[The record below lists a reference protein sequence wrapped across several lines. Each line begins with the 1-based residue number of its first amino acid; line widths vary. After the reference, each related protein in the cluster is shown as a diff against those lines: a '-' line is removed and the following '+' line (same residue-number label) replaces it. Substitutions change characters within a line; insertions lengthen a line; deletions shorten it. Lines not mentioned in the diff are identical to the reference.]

1 MPGYAERI
9 VPLVR
14 WRTVMTFFESLVALL
29 LLAVVLLQVARR
41 TWIPY
46 PTMLATAGVIV
57 ALVPGTPAIGLEGHT
72 ALALFIAPVL
82 LDAAFDFPLAAIRR
96 LWRPLVALA
105 VVAVLLT
112 TAVVAWIGWAFA
124 GLPIAAAITLG
135 AIVAPPDAAAAT
147 TVLRSASLPRR
158 AVQVLTGESL
168 LNDATA
174 LLLFSAA
181 VAIQSHGGID
191 GGVALQLGLAAPGG
205 VALGLAMA
213 WLFRFIIPYTRGSF
227 GGNLLEFVNTFVAW
241 LIAERLG
248 LSAVLCVVTMAMFIA
263 NDPKM
268 GIDARNRVQ
277 SFAVWGVAV
286 FVLNVVAFLLMGM
299 QVRAI
304 IGGMD
309 PDRLRVAA
317 GVAGMVVAGVVV
329 TRIIWVLS
337 YNRLAAHFRWLRGD
351 EEPASF
357 AQGVVVGWCG
367 MRGLVTLATSFA
379 LPADFPQRDLIVLSA
394 FAVVLATLVVQ
405 GLTLAP
411 LIRLLG
417 LGEGDD
423 DHERVATQRALA
435 EAALAAIGD
444 TPGQVAADM
453 RRHFEI
459 DRDAL
464 DGGVA
469 CADYSERQRLKLKAI
484 AAERERL
491 GALRDSDAIGAD
503 EFERQQ
509 EALDWHELAIGPA
522 ARQTIEEG

>member
-1 MPGYAERI
+1 M
-9 VPLVR
+9 R

-82 LDAAFDFPLAAIRR
+82 LDAAFDFPLAAIRK

-124 GLPIAAAITLG
+124 GLPLAAAITLG

-147 TVLRSASLPRR
+147 TVLRSAALPRKT
-158 AVQVLTGESL
+158 VQVLTGESL

-181 VAIQSHGGID
+181 LAVQSNGGID

-205 VALGLAMA
+205 IALGLAMA

-241 LIAERLG
+241 LLAERLG

-263 NDPKM
+263 NSPRMK
-268 GIDARNRVQ
+268 IDARNRVQ

-286 FVLNVVAFLLMGM
+286 FVLNVVAFLVMGM
-299 QVRAI
+299 QARAI

-309 PDRLRVAA
+309 PARLREAA
-317 GVAGMVVAGVVV
+317 GVAAMVVAGVVV
-329 TRIIWVLS
+329 TRLAWVLA
-337 YNRLAAHFRWLRGD
+337 YNRLAAHFALLRGD
-351 EEPASF
+351 AEPASL

-367 MRGLVTLATSFA
+367 MRGLVTLATAFA
-379 LPADFPQRDLIVLSA
+379 LPSDFPQRDLITLSA

-405 GLTLAP
+405 GLTLTP

-417 LGEGDD
+417 LDSGDD
-423 DHERVATQRALA
+423 SQEHQAAERALTG
-435 EAALAAIGD
+435 AALAA
-444 TPGQVAADM
+444 VAGAKGRVADEV
-453 RRHFEI
+453 RRQFEI
-459 DRDAL
+459 DRAAL
-464 DGGVA
+464 DGGEA
-469 CADYSERQRLKLKAI
+469 CGDFNERRRLKLEAI
-484 AAERERL
+484 SAQRERL
-491 GALRDSDAIGAD
+491 RQLRDDDAIGEEA
-503 EFERQQ
+503 FERLQ
-509 EALDWHELAIGPA
+509 EELDWRELAIGPA
-522 ARQTIEEG
+522 GQRAIEEG

>member
-1 MPGYAERI
+1 
-9 VPLVR
+9 
-14 WRTVMTFFESLVALL
+14 MTFFESLVALL

-41 TWIPY
+41 TPIPY
-46 PTMLATAGVIV
+46 PTMLAAAGVIV
-57 ALVPGTPAIGLEGHT
+57 ALVPGSPSIALEGHT

-147 TVLRSASLPRR
+147 TVLRSAALPRR
-158 AVQVLTGESL
+158 AVQELTGESL

-181 VAIQSHGGID
+181 VAIQSHGSID
-191 GGVALQLGLAAPGG
+191 GAIGLQLGLAVPGG
-205 VALGLAMA
+205 IALGFAFA
-213 WLFRFIIPYTRGSF
+213 WAFRFIIPYTRSSF
-227 GGNLLEFVNTFVAW
+227 GGNLLEFVNTFIAW
-241 LIAERLG
+241 LVAERLG

-268 GIDARNRVQ
+268 GIDARNRIQ

-299 QVRAI
+299 QARAI
-304 IGGMD
+304 VGGMD
-309 PDRLRVAA
+309 ADRLREAA
-317 GVAGMVVAGVVV
+317 GVAAMVVAAVVV
-329 TRIIWVLS
+329 TRLVWVLI
-337 YNRLAAHFRWLRGD
+337 YNRLAVRFAWLRGD
-351 EEPASF
+351 AEPASF

-379 LPADFPQRDLIVLSA
+379 LPSDFPQRDLIVLSA
-394 FAVVLATLVVQ
+394 FAVVLTTLVVQ
-405 GLTLAP
+405 GLTLTP

-417 LGEGDD
+417 LDEGDD
-423 DHERVATQRALA
+423 RQERVAAQRALA
-435 EAALAAIGD
+435 EAALESLGD
-444 TPGQVAADM
+444 ADGKVAEDM

-459 DRDAL
+459 DRAAL
-464 DGGVA
+464 DGGQA
-469 CADYSERQRLKLKAI
+469 CEDFNARERLKLQAI
-484 AAERERL
+484 GAQRKQL
-491 GALRDSDAIGAD
+491 GELRDADAIGAE
-503 EFERQQ
+503 EFERLQ
-509 EALDWHELAIGPA
+509 EALDWHELAITPA
-522 ARQTIEEG
+522 GRRVIEEG

>member
-1 MPGYAERI
+1 
-9 VPLVR
+9 
-14 WRTVMTFFESLVALL
+14 MTFFESLVALL

-57 ALVPGTPAIGLEGHT
+57 ALVPGSPAIALEGHT

-82 LDAAFDFPLAAIRR
+82 LDAAFDFPLAAVRK

-147 TVLRSASLPRR
+147 TVLRSAALPRR
-158 AVQVLTGESL
+158 AVQELTGESL

-181 VAIQSHGGID
+181 VAVQSHGGID
-191 GGVALQLGLAAPGG
+191 GKVALQLGFAVPGG
-205 VALGLAMA
+205 IALGLFCA
-213 WLFRFIIPYTRGSF
+213 WIFRYIIPYTRGSF
-227 GGNLLEFVNTFVAW
+227 GGNLLEFVNTFIAW

-268 GIDARNRVQ
+268 GIDARNRIQ

-299 QVRAI
+299 QARAI
-304 IGGMD
+304 VGAME
-309 PDRLRVAA
+309 PARLREAA
-317 GVAGMVVAGVVV
+317 GVAAMIVAAVVV
-329 TRIIWVLS
+329 TRIVWVLV
-337 YNRLAAHFRWLRGD
+337 YNRLAARIAWLRGD
-351 EEPASF
+351 AEPASF

-367 MRGLVTLATSFA
+367 MRGLVTLATAFA
-379 LPADFPQRDLIVLSA
+379 LPTDFPQRDLIVLSA
-394 FAVVLATLVVQ
+394 FAVVLTTLVLQ
-405 GLTLAP
+405 GLTLTP

-417 LGEGDD
+417 LGKGDD
-423 DHERVATQRALA
+423 REEHFTAQRALTD
-435 EAALAAIGD
+435 AALGVIANTQGR
-444 TPGQVAADM
+444 VAAEL
-453 RRHFEI
+453 RRQFEI
-459 DRDAL
+459 DRAAL
-464 DGGVA
+464 DGGEGCTDFLA
-469 CADYSERQRLKLKAI
+469 RQRLKLKAI
-484 AAERERL
+484 AAQRDRL
-491 GALRDSDAIGAD
+491 HALRDADAIGAE
-503 EFERQQ
+503 EFEKLQ
-509 EALDWHELAIGPA
+509 EGLDWHELAIGPA
-522 ARQTIEEG
+522 EERTIEEG

>member
-1 MPGYAERI
+1 
-9 VPLVR
+9 
-14 WRTVMTFFESLVALL
+14 MTFFESLVALL

-57 ALVPGTPAIGLEGHT
+57 ALVPGSPTITLEGHT

-147 TVLRSASLPRR
+147 TVLRSAALPRR
-158 AVQVLTGESL
+158 AVQELTGESL
-168 LNDATA
+168 LNDATS

-181 VAIQSHGGID
+181 VAVQSHGGID
-191 GGVALQLGLAAPGG
+191 KGVALQLGLAVPGG
-205 VALGLAMA
+205 IALGLFCA
-213 WLFRFIIPYTRGSF
+213 WGFRYILPYTRGSF
-227 GGNLLEFVNTFVAW
+227 GGNLLEFVNTFIAW

-263 NDPKM
+263 NDPRTE
-268 GIDARNRVQ
+268 INARNRVQ

-299 QVRAI
+299 QARAI
-304 IGGMD
+304 VGEMD
-309 PDRLRVAA
+309 PDRLREAA
-317 GVAGMVVAGVVV
+317 GVAAMVVAAVVV
-329 TRIIWVLS
+329 TRIVWVLV
-337 YNRLAAHFRWLRGD
+337 YNRLSARFAWLRG
-351 EEPASF
+351 EVPPASF

-394 FAVVLATLVVQ
+394 FAVVLMTLVVQ
-405 GLTLAP
+405 GLTLTP

-423 DHERVATQRALA
+423 DRERVAAQRALA
-435 EAALAAIGD
+435 EAALGAIGEG
-444 TPGQVAADM
+444 PGEIADDM

-459 DRDAL
+459 DRAAL
-464 DGGVA
+464 DGGAA
-469 CADYSERQRLKLKAI
+469 CTAFNERQRLKLKAI

-491 GALRDSDAIGAD
+491 SELRDSDAIGAE
-503 EFERQQ
+503 EFERLQ

-522 ARQTIEEG
+522 ARRTIEEG

>member
-1 MPGYAERI
+1 
-9 VPLVR
+9 
-14 WRTVMTFFESLVALL
+14 MTFFESLVALL

-112 TAVVAWIGWAFA
+112 TAIVAWIGWAFA

-181 VAIQSHGGID
+181 VAIQGHGGID
-191 GGVALQLGLAAPGG
+191 GGVALQLGFAVPGG
-205 VALGLAMA
+205 IALGLAMA
-213 WLFRFIIPYTRGSF
+213 WLFQFIIPYTRGSF

-241 LIAERLG
+241 LLAERLG

-263 NDPKM
+263 NSPRM
-268 GIDARNRVQ
+268 GIDARNRIQ

-299 QVRAI
+299 QAREI
-304 IGGMD
+304 IGDDGSG
-309 PDRLRVAA
+309 PAVRGR
-317 GVAGMVVAGVVV
+317 
-329 TRIIWVLS
+329 R
-337 YNRLAAHFRWLRGD
+337 RRGD
-351 EEPASF
+351 GRS
-357 AQGVVVGWCG
+357 G
-367 MRGLVTLATSFA
+367 RG
-379 LPADFPQRDLIVLSA
+379 
-394 FAVVLATLVVQ
+394 
-405 GLTLAP
+405 
-411 LIRLLG
+411 
-417 LGEGDD
+417 GD
-423 DHERVATQRALA
+423 
-435 EAALAAIGD
+435 AA
-444 TPGQVAADM
+444 
-453 RRHFEI
+453 
-459 DRDAL
+459 
-464 DGGVA
+464 
-469 CADYSERQRLKLKAI
+469 
-484 AAERERL
+484 RL
-491 GALRDSDAIGAD
+491 GARL
-503 EFERQQ
+503 
-509 EALDWHELAIGPA
+509 
-522 ARQTIEEG
+522 